1 MAEQVSIGGESA
13 STANVAALQ
22 EGTED
27 AWTGFAAEIHGMY
40 RIDALAR
47 LFGGEDPT
55 QIDYSQLPTQLL
67 TPDNIGDAPLD
78 EEGYY
83 VGIEDYTDPLR
94 GDLEGGLLA
103 GPR

>member
-1 MAEQVSIGGESA
+1 
-13 STANVAALQ
+13 VAALQ

-47 LFGGEDPT
+47 IFAGDDPAT
-55 QIDYSQLPTQLL
+55 IDYSQLPTQLL

-78 EEGYY
+78 KEGYY
-83 VGIEDYTDPLR
+83 LGVPDYTDHF
-94 GDLEGGLLA
+94 EKIWKA
-103 GPR
+103 NC